1 VLANPRDVAELSPS
15 RPSGVGMRHAG
26 LFDLSGAH
34 VEMKREL
41 VIEIRI
47 EAPPTEERS
56 QSLDQRDPHH
66 AVRITSAMAP
76 DS

>member
-1 VLANPRDVAELSPS
+1 
-15 RPSGVGMRHAG
+15 
-26 LFDLSGAH
+26 
-34 VEMKREL
+34 MKREL